1 MSAFLWL
8 KLKLDQM
15 LRIWWWEL
23 YIDSFEQL
31 KKSWMFAFQYMS
43 VMEVV
48 SSVKNSGGANGE
60 PADGMSPFE
69 TGKRVR

>member
-1 MSAFLWL
+1 
-8 KLKLDQM
+8 
-15 LRIWWWEL
+15 
-23 YIDSFEQL
+23 
-31 KKSWMFAFQYMS
+31 MFAFQYMS

-69 TGKRVR
+69 TGKRVRYANFFLKFGSIANN